1 MKFKLPLLLCSLA
14 LAACNAHRVT
24 YDTTLPRGPV
34 HSEWTGHFVG
44 GLIGHPE
51 INVRK
56 MCPAGA
62 AKIETFRS
70 FGNGLI
76 GVVTLGIYTPRTIRI
91 TCAGQS
97 RPAAIAV
104 LDADGEIQFAVRAN
118 RSDES
123 GKVGL

>member
-1 MKFKLPLLLCSLA
+1 MKYKLPLLLCTLA
-14 LAACNAHRVT
+14 LAGCNAHRVT

-56 MCPAGA
+56 MCPTGA

-104 LDADGEIQFAVRAN
+104 LDADGEIQFAVRRN
-118 RSDES
+118 SSDA
-123 GKVGL
+123 KVGL